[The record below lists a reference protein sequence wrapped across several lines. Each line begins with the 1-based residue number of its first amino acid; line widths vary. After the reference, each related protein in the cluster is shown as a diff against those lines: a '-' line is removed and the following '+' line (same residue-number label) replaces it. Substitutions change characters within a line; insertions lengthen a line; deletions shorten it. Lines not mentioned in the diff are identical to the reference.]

1 MHWSY
6 SKGGNW
12 TLCTLVT
19 FGGHVALPIETWS
32 SCAHG
37 HMMMGTREEGTFT
50 GRRDFSISDW
60 WNRNP
65 ASRMLLNPALDF
77 VGLFFSVVFLSNIKV
92 EGWRKKTTGLSIFI
106 CETKPE
112 TSVDSQLTLERPDDA
127 FFSCLRQII
136 FCKFTVTS
144 VLFSVYYIDSKLT
157 LKCNGGVP
165 DHCIFT
171 VCVCFY
177 WQVWMCVCVRWCYMN
192 DKGKWEQVTNC
203 IYASSVFLML
213 TLFLTQRSEC
223 VLKPS

>member
-1 MHWSY
+1 MALLHKKKKSQTNATKSRHAGLSCMHWSY

-92 EGWRKKTTGLSIFI
+92 EGWRKKQLVFPFSFVRRSQKPVWIPSWRWRGL
-106 CETKPE
+106 T
-112 TSVDSQLTLERPDDA
+112 
-127 FFSCLRQII
+127 
-136 FCKFTVTS
+136 
-144 VLFSVYYIDSKLT
+144 
-157 LKCNGGVP
+157 
-165 DHCIFT
+165 
-171 VCVCFY
+171 
-177 WQVWMCVCVRWCYMN
+177 M
-192 DKGKWEQVTNC
+192 
-203 IYASSVFLML
+203 
-213 TLFLTQRSEC
+213 LFLVASGRLSFVNLLWPLYYLVCIILTAN
-223 VLKPS
+223 

>member
-1 MHWSY
+1 MEQKS
-6 SKGGNW
+6 SLKD
-12 TLCTLVT
+12 VT
-19 FGGHVALPIETWS
+19 EPRSGFCGI
-32 SCAHG
+32 
-37 HMMMGTREEGTFT
+37 
-50 GRRDFSISDW
+50 
-60 WNRNP
+60 
-65 ASRMLLNPALDF
+65 
-77 VGLFFSVVFLSNIKV
+77 VFLSCFPLKYQSGGMK
-92 EGWRKKTTGLSIFI
+92 EKTTGLSIFI

-177 WQVWMCVCVRWCYMN
+177 WQV
-192 DKGKWEQVTNC
+192 
-203 IYASSVFLML
+203 
-213 TLFLTQRSEC
+213 
-223 VLKPS
+223 